1 MPTLTVSL
9 AEFYLLRLCF
19 DVILQM
25 CHLSP
30 FWIESFLRSASLG
43 QDVVSDSSS
52 IPTSTKYFYSL
63 SFTQTLYL
71 NSKLKW

>member
-1 MPTLTVSL
+1 MATLTVSL
-9 AEFYLLRLCF
+9 AGFYLLMLCF

-30 FWIESFLRSASLG
+30 FRIESFLRSVSLG
-43 QDVVSDSSS
+43 QCVVPDSSS
-52 IPTSTKYFYSL
+52 IPASIKYFYSL
-63 SFTQTLYL
+63 SFAQTLYL